1 MHSFETLDKIYKIYK
16 DNYRCLNDE
25 SHENFLFCFECN
37 KFFCEKCSEIHDK
50 SHKNIKSSDIIEKLD
65 SYKTLFNSIELER
78 EKAKQT
84 LNRFSEVIKNLN
96 DIYKNLNIIFEL
108 RLSIIK
114 KKKANEEIVEIKTE
128 DIDSLYNKIIEENNF
143 ENKGKYFIDYFK
155 LLETAVKENKNNI
168 LYKKII
174 KVANSLNKQIIEQNN
189 MFCSNLEN
197 NNLFKKLKDIINS
210 TEAIFYQYICK
221 NLNVS
226 HKEYIAEKNLINFKK
241 NIEDVK
247 KENHIDLHKSQIII
261 NNQTLND
268 YNKDQINEYNLE
280 NKKEKILKISLGK
293 SFGII
298 ANNPHKQLCEEEK
311 PIKLEK
317 EIMEKKSEENK
328 FNDENIPILN
338 LNIQKS
344 DNFLNIKKEDNVIIN
359 REEEKNNI
367 INDLKDN
374 NNIDINKNN
383 EINLNGNNDSNEIN
397 FKNDYILDN
406 PDLNCCETLVYNS
419 TIKNGKLDRST
430 IFMDSFEVY
439 TEEDIADIMIG
450 NQSKNIFDNIKTI
463 RQIKSEEIAKI
474 QQTKN
479 TLEKES
485 DIEKHRKSCKHK
497 IKELNK
503 KINIYCSPISEIVK
517 EIKVFNI
524 HERNLI
530 ELISP
535 KNNGEYI
542 YVFNPYL
549 NEIED
554 IIIPPSFKFPKN
566 FAYINILPYCY
577 VSGGI
582 QDDNSISKNFFAI
595 KRKGYK
601 VFEFVKL
608 PNMLNQKYNHC
619 MIELKTLGGLGII
632 GGWNSKKCEYFN
644 LKKKEWK
651 SLPDL
656 NHIRESPTCCVI
668 NEKNIFCFLGYDNEL
683 KKYNETFEKCNLQT
697 KRWEEINPGGMK
709 NFMERKAA
717 GCLIYNHRGKDFIII
732 VGGINNSENE
742 LKDILIY
749 DEKRNAIERKKN
761 RLPFKCS
768 FSHNSFHLLCSGYY
782 SNFDNNSSIIQ
793 YEEFQEVFFGLSEI

>member
-1 MHSFETLDKIYKIYK
+1 
-16 DNYRCLNDE
+16 
-25 SHENFLFCFECN
+25 
-37 KFFCEKCSEIHDK
+37 
-50 SHKNIKSSDIIEKLD
+50 
-65 SYKTLFNSIELER
+65 
-78 EKAKQT
+78 
-84 LNRFSEVIKNLN
+84 
-96 DIYKNLNIIFEL
+96 
-108 RLSIIK
+108 
-114 KKKANEEIVEIKTE
+114 
-128 DIDSLYNKIIEENNF
+128 
-143 ENKGKYFIDYFK
+143 
-155 LLETAVKENKNNI
+155 
-168 LYKKII
+168 
-174 KVANSLNKQIIEQNN
+174 
-189 MFCSNLEN
+189 
-197 NNLFKKLKDIINS
+197 
-210 TEAIFYQYICK
+210 
-221 NLNVS
+221 
-226 HKEYIAEKNLINFKK
+226 
-241 NIEDVK
+241 
-247 KENHIDLHKSQIII
+247 
-261 NNQTLND
+261 
-268 YNKDQINEYNLE
+268 
-280 NKKEKILKISLGK
+280 
-293 SFGII
+293 
-298 ANNPHKQLCEEEK
+298 
-311 PIKLEK
+311 
-317 EIMEKKSEENK
+317 
-328 FNDENIPILN
+328 
-338 LNIQKS
+338 
-344 DNFLNIKKEDNVIIN
+344 
-359 REEEKNNI
+359 
-367 INDLKDN
+367 
-374 NNIDINKNN
+374 
-383 EINLNGNNDSNEIN
+383 
-397 FKNDYILDN
+397 
-406 PDLNCCETLVYNS
+406 
-419 TIKNGKLDRST
+419 
-430 IFMDSFEVY
+430 MDSFEVY
-439 TEEDIADIMIG
+439 TEEDIEDIMIG

-463 RQIKSEEIAKI
+463 KQIKSEEVAKI

-554 IIIPPSFKFPKN
+554 ILIPPSFKFLKN

-582 QDDNSISKNFFAI
+582 QDDNNISMKFFAI

-683 KKYNETFEKCNLQT
+683 KKYNDTFEKCNLQT
-697 KRWEEINPGGMK
+697 MRWEEINPRGMK

-749 DEKRNAIERKKN
+749 DEKTNVIERKKN